1 MSAKILMAIGLV
13 CVVEGLTYALLPAQL
28 KKMMESLMTVSNDHM
43 RVIGTVVLAVGVGL
57 VALAGLL

>member
-13 CVVEGLTYALLPAQL
+13 CVVEGLTYALVPAQL
-28 KKMMESLMTVSNDHM
+28 KKMMESLLAVSNDHM

>member
-13 CVVEGLTYALLPAQL
+13 CVLEGLTYALVPAQL
-28 KKMMESLMTVSNDHM
+28 KKMMESLLAVSNDHM